1 MAKEFLIE
9 RHLGCMR
16 PLATLTLGARASRLG
31 LVQRVDGG
39 LSCSR
44 LPRVHHRPR
53 VRWSSAR
60 GHLIAKKELG
70 VSCPPG
76 LGSQVP
82 DLQKAGMRRAAL
94 RDSANFSSA
103 LSQATTDTS
112 SKATGE
118 NRWHAVSSASWW
130 SLALPAMLCD
140 QLPSTSWGSG
150 NVTRRQ
156 TCSCVQWRAVNTQGG
171 QFSLMSDR
179 IVET

>member
-9 RHLGCMR
+9 RHLGCTR

-82 DLQKAGMRRAAL
+82 DKQPPTQAARQQEKIDGM
-94 RDSANFSSA
+94 
-103 LSQATTDTS
+103 Q
-112 SKATGE
+112 
-118 NRWHAVSSASWW
+118 
-130 SLALPAMLCD
+130 LAL
-140 QLPSTSWGSG
+140 LP
-150 NVTRRQ
+150 
-156 TCSCVQWRAVNTQGG
+156 GG
-171 QFSLMSDR
+171 R
-179 IVET
+179 